1 MSKYIHRNE
10 PVPQNSRRGCLC
22 RDGHTYSKECCGDS
36 YFNQGVGALVGGQI
50 SDLKK
55 VLTTRSYGNGSVSPS
70 SVIVDKGNTTVIT
83 AIPDLGFVF
92 DSWNDGNTD
101 NPRTINVNDS
111 TTIYANFIAKNWSD
125 DFTMSKMLVFGTDG
139 ATNNPIENPFNS
151 NFSLYEHVGAT
162 SGLGYSV
169 TASQIETLSNQN
181 TDDGNIYDDM
191 TIEFGAATP
200 SHIGSAG
207 TAPAYL
213 GFTTTEG
220 YIGLYVDNNNF
231 ILLQATNL
239 LVAGSPDTSNLKLRV
254 KYIRGAGTIDGT
266 TNKIQV
272 GMTISTFG
280 T

>member
-1 MSKYIHRNE
+1 MSYNSRNNA
-10 PVPQNSRRGCLC
+10 PVPRGSKRACLC
-22 RDGHTYSKECCGDS
+22 RDGSYSIDCCDGD
-36 YFNQGVGALVGGQI
+36 YFSQGIGSFTNGGVSQ
-50 SDLKK
+50 KK
-55 VLTTRSYGNGSVSPS
+55 RVLTLRSYGNGSVSPT
-70 SVIVDKGNTTVIT
+70 SVIVDDGSTTTIT
-83 AIPDLGFVF
+83 ATADNGYVF
-92 DSWNDGNTD
+92 SNWNDGNTD
-101 NPRTINVNDS
+101 NPRTITATES
-111 TTIYANFIAKNWSD
+111 SIIYAKFIAKSWSD

-139 ATNNPIENPFNS
+139 ATNNPIENPNNS
-151 NFSLYEHVGAT
+151 NFSLFEHVGAT

-169 TASQIETLSNQN
+169 TATQIETLSNQN